1 MVSEFEAMQRI
12 ASVWDHEAVYIL
24 AKAAEATAAAHRVHG
39 VARPELR
46 EEAER
51 LERMAELLKNTN
63 RMRSQLPEVP
73 QVQSGGP
80 KRRPVRRPRDVP
92 SGPQWPVP
100 MLGRFG
106 SMSAARSRASAV
118 ARKLKA
124 TGITTYQPSKSVREG
139 VRCEGHQ
146 IDGTVQVSVDVE
158 MPGQRRR
165 VGLGVA
171 EALAD
176 QGFYFEVRHDDVLT
190 NFTIHYPDEEQ
201 LPEREPYKLADCP
214 ICGRNVAL
222 RPDGK
227 WFRLPNH
234 DPTKDSAERCRAS
247 GHTIEH
253 AEWMKTLDL
262 SMLEAKGNG

>member
-12 ASVWDHEAVYIL
+12 ASIWDHEAVYIL
-24 AKAAEATAAAHRVHG
+24 ANAAAGTAASHRVHG
-39 VARPELR
+39 TARPELR
-46 EEAER
+46 DEAAR

-63 RMRSQLPEVP
+63 RMRDQLPDLP
-73 QVQSGGP
+73 PTQSGGP
-80 KRRPVRRPRDVP
+80 KRRPVRNKAAG
-92 SGPQWPVP
+92 GPQWPVP

-124 TGITTYQPSKSVREG
+124 AGITTYQPSRSVREG

-146 IDGTVQVSVDVE
+146 FGGTVQVSVDVE

-171 EALAD
+171 EALAE

-201 LPEREPYKLADCP
+201 LPEREPYRLSDCP

-227 WFRLPNH
+227 WFRLPDH
-234 DPTKDSAERCRAS
+234 DPRKDDTERCRAS

-253 AEWMKTLDL
+253 AEWMRTLDL
-262 SMLEAKGNG
+262 SMLEDKRNGQG